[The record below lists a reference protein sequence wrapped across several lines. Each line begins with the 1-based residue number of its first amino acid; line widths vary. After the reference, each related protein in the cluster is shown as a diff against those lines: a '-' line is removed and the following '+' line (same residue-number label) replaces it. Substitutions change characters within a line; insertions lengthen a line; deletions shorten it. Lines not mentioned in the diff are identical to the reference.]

1 MVSLVALLS
10 RCFDNES
17 HDKDCNR
24 DGAAEVGNVRV
35 ESFHAGSVGRTSLQ
49 VFLWPMAKA

>member
-1 MVSLVALLS
+1 MSLVVLLS
-10 RCFDNES
+10 RCLDNES

-35 ESFHAGSVGRTSLQ
+35 DSFHAGSVGRIILQ
-49 VFLWPMAKA
+49 VFLWPMANA

>member
-1 MVSLVALLS
+1 MSLVALLS

-35 ESFHAGSVGRTSLQ
+35 ESFHAASVVCMSLLF
-49 VFLWPMAKA
+49 FLSPVAKA

>member
-1 MVSLVALLS
+1 MVSLGALLS
-10 RCFDNES
+10 RCLDNES

-24 DGAAEVGNVRV
+24 DGAAEVRNVRV
-35 ESFHAGSVGRTSLQ
+35 ESFHASSVGGISLQ

>member
-1 MVSLVALLS
+1 MSLLALLG
-10 RCFDNES
+10 RCFENES

-24 DGAAEVGNVRV
+24 YGAAEVGNVRV
-35 ESFHAGSVGRTSLQ
+35 ESFHAGSVGQTSLQ